1 LKKPAVTTTVFEA
14 IHHFFNLEIFMI
26 TNSKVSSLSAYV
38 EQTIEELLMS
48 RNSSN
53 IEVQEIW
60 GLMDKVWDELEC
72 NNQNIDQ
79 QKLNDFYNHPIWLL
93 NGLFIEQ
100 HPLSMQHRRAIANW
114 INENCQKISSVI
126 DFGGGFGTLA
136 RLIAKDNE
144 NISIDICEPHPNPV
158 ALEKIKEY
166 ANINFIDLPKTEYDC
181 LVCTDVLEHVS
192 DPLDLL
198 AVMIGMV
205 KINGYLIIANCFYPD
220 IKCHLPSTF
229 HLRYTF
235 DKFAQI
241 MGLEVVGICQGSHGT
256 IYIKSKQVEIAF
268 DKIRKLE
275 KTSKFLFPFLI
286 LNDYFRR
293 IFRKIPKILSISN
306 QKNLTSI

>member
-1 LKKPAVTTTVFEA
+1 
-14 IHHFFNLEIFMI
+14 MI
-26 TNSKVSSLSAYV
+26 TNAKVSSLSTYIKH
-38 EQTIEELLMS
+38 TIEELLMN

-60 GLMDKVWDELEC
+60 RLMDQVWDELEC
-72 NNQNIDQ
+72 DNQNIDQ

-100 HPLSMQHRRAIANW
+100 HPLSMQHRHAIANW
-114 INENCQKISSVI
+114 IHENCKEISSIV

-144 NISIDICEPHPNPV
+144 NIVIDICEPHPNPV
-158 ALEKIKEY
+158 ALEKTKEY
-166 ANINFIDLPKTEYDC
+166 KNINFVDSPKKQYDC

-192 DPLDLL
+192 DPLNLL
-198 AVMIGMV
+198 AAMIGMV

-241 MGLEVVGICQGSHGT
+241 MGLEVVGICQGSHAS
-256 IYIKSKQVEIAF
+256 IYKKIKQVEIPF
-268 DKIRKLE
+268 DKVRKSE
-275 KTSKFLFPFLI
+275 KTSKLLFPFLI
-286 LNDYFRR
+286 VNDYVRR
-293 IFRKIPKILSISN
+293 IIKKIKKILSISD
-306 QKNLTSI
+306 QGSSTSI